1 MTGLTDALAL
11 LAAPPSPPLSDS
23 PLISLH
29 DNGDAP
35 QSSSTTTNSTTA
47 SSSSSAARSHHRPAL
62 VTSAYAE
69 AQQQQQSAGSPALQR
84 KNTGNSN
91 SSSISGNSSRMQHPL
106 QGTDS
111 PHKSRQQHTN
121 STHTGAT
128 AGATGTAS
136 TAAAGALNGS
146 SSSRS
151 SNTRAAAG
159 NRLALRLFELSTL
172 AQACDNWSQRRVLG
186 SGGFGAVYRGVLQLS
201 QTATS
206 TSAVNSSSSEQQIA
220 VAVKRLDE
228 GGMQGRD
235 HFAREVEV
243 LSACRHE
250 VYVLLSF
257 TIVRVLLRSA
267 DSGSAALEC
276 LLDAAMGVLMLLR
289 TYNSV
294 VNVAQSSNSCSSNAR

>member
-11 LAAPPSPPLSDS
+11 LAAPASPPLSDS
-23 PLISLH
+23 PLISL
-29 DNGDAP
+29 DGDAP
-35 QSSSTTTNSTTA
+35 QSNSTTNST
-47 SSSSSAARSHHRPAL
+47 SSSSAARSHHRPAL
-62 VTSAYAE
+62 VTSAHAE
-69 AQQQQQSAGSPALQR
+69 AQLQQQQQCVGSPALQR
-84 KNTGNSN
+84 KSTGNNNSSN
-91 SSSISGNSSRMQHPL
+91 STSNSSRMQHPL

-111 PHKSRQQHTN
+111 PHKSRQQHSN

-136 TAAAGALNGS
+136 AAAAGAQNGS

-151 SNTRAAAG
+151 SSSRAAAG

-172 AQACDNWSQRRVLG
+172 AQACDNWSPQRVLG

-206 TSAVNSSSSEQQIA
+206 TTAAVSSGSSEQQIA

-250 VYVLLSF
+250 VCIVLHFTSLHTCVSYVHF
-257 TIVRVLLRSA
+257 TAVGV
-267 DSGSAALEC
+267 AL
-276 LLDAAMGVLMLLR
+276 
-289 TYNSV
+289 
-294 VNVAQSSNSCSSNAR
+294 